1 MIIVWR
7 GLGFLIP
14 LFVLFSVWITTR
26 FPTNERLS
34 GGLALLVSAVL
45 LYFLGARMNR
55 EIKKGHTLFWIPMQ
69 YWAIVLGVFAPLIIF
84 GKR

>member
-14 LFVLFSVWITTR
+14 LFVLLSVWVSTR
-26 FPTNERLS
+26 FPTHQRLS
-34 GGLALLVSAVL
+34 GGIALLISAVL
-45 LYFLGARMNR
+45 LWFVGVRMNR

-69 YWAIVLGVFAPLIIF
+69 YWAAVMGVFAPLVIF
-84 GKR
+84 ARN